1 MATFSFL
8 PQKIEFHDLFE
19 RATANLLD
27 AARALKA
34 LMENFSDV
42 ENQVGAL
49 TALEQ
54 KGDII
59 VHQVVELTYAS
70 LIAPIDHEDSQRL
83 ISALD
88 DALDAIEA
96 TAVRLLIY
104 RVEQPTE
111 LARKFTESIYRAA
124 EELHRAM
131 PRLRHR
137 QQFDELKKHL
147 VEINRLENEADQYL
161 REGLTELARHE
172 DQLFDLIRWKEIYE
186 HLEGTTDRIED
197 VADVLL
203 RVIIKNA

>member
-1 MATFSFL
+1 MPTLSFL
-8 PQKIEFHDLFE
+8 PQKVEFHDLFE

-27 AARALKA
+27 AARALSA

-42 ENQVGAL
+42 ESQVAAI
-49 TALEQ
+49 TEIEQ
-54 KGDII
+54 KGDSI

-70 LIAPIDHEDSQRL
+70 LIAPIDHEDAQRL

-96 TAVRLLIY
+96 AAVRLLIY
-104 RVEQPTE
+104 RIEQPTE
-111 LARKFTESIYRAA
+111 FARKFAESIYRAA

-131 PRLRHR
+131 PRLRRR
-137 QQFDELKKHL
+137 QQFDELKKHII
-147 VEINRLENEADQYL
+147 EINRLENEADQYL
-161 REGLTELARHE
+161 REGLTELAGRA

-186 HLEGTTDRIED
+186 YLEAATDRIED
-197 VADVLL
+197 VGDVLL